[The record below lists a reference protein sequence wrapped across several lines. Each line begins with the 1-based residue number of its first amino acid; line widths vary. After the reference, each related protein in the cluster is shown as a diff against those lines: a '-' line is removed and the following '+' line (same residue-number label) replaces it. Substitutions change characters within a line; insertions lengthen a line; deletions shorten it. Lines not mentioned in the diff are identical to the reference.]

1 MIFLQT
7 ICFMIHY
14 KRHILDNGMVVL
26 LNQDETT
33 PLVSFN
39 ILYDAGSKY
48 ENEEKTGL
56 AHLFEHL
63 MFTGTKDVPD
73 FDYHTQMAGGEN
85 NAFTNADI
93 ADFYIT
99 VPGENLET
107 AFWLESDRMTNLLLD
122 EQSFENE
129 KRVVIEEFKETSLNT
144 PYGDMWHHL
153 APISYKIHPYKWPTI
168 GKKIE
173 HIENITLGDVKNF
186 YHNYYHPGNA
196 VISISGNFDPDIALK
211 LAEKWFG
218 HITKEGIAHKS
229 IPQEPQQIIKQSKT
243 IKENVPSNAL
253 YMAFHIGGRSDIKYY
268 THDLLSDILG
278 RGRSAR
284 LFQNLVKEKE
294 LFNDIQAYVTGSLDP
309 GLMIIEGHLTDNVDY
324 DLAFESIRNELKFL
338 KQGKLEKKELE
349 KLKNKIEN
357 HIAFSEISIL
367 NKAINLAQYELL
379 GDVSLINKQH
389 DLYSKV
395 TYEDIIAEANNV
407 FVENN
412 CSELKYMKN

>member
-1 MIFLQT
+1 MINFE
-7 ICFMIHY
+7 
-14 KRHILDNGMVVL
+14 RHILKNGLTVL
-26 LNQDETT
+26 LNQDLNT

-48 ENEEKTGL
+48 ENENKTGL

-63 MFTGTKDVPD
+63 MFSGTKDVPD

-99 VPGENLET
+99 VPRENLET
-107 AFWLESDRMTNLLLD
+107 AFWLESDRMTNLSLD

-144 PYGDMWHHL
+144 PYGDMWHYL
-153 APISYKIHPYKWPTI
+153 APISYKVHPYKWPTI

-173 HIENITLGDVKNF
+173 HIENITLEDVRDF

-196 VISISGNFDPDIALK
+196 VISISGNFDSNNALR

-218 HITKEGIAHKS
+218 HITKNGIVHKS
-229 IPQEPQQIIKQSKT
+229 VPQEPQQIIKESKI

-268 THDLLSDILG
+268 TQDLLSDILG

-294 LFNDIQAYVTGSLDP
+294 FFNEIQAYVTGNLDP

-324 DLAFESIRNELKFL
+324 DLAVESIRNELKSL
-338 KQGKLEKKELE
+338 KQGDLERSELE

-357 HIAFSEISIL
+357 QMAFSEISIL
-367 NKAINLAQYELL
+367 NKAINLAQYELV

-395 TYEDIIAEANNV
+395 TCDDVIAEANNI
-407 FVENN
+407 FIENN
-412 CSELKYMKN
+412 CSELIYMKN

>member
-1 MIFLQT
+1 MIKFE
-7 ICFMIHY
+7 
-14 KRHILDNGMVVL
+14 RHILKNGLTVL
-26 LNQDETT
+26 LNQDKNT

-39 ILYDAGSKY
+39 ILYDTGSKY
-48 ENEEKTGL
+48 EDEDKTGL

-63 MFTGTKDVPD
+63 MFSGTKDVPD

-144 PYGDMWHHL
+144 PYGDMWHYL
-153 APISYKIHPYKWPTI
+153 APISYKVHPYKWPTI

-173 HIENITLGDVKNF
+173 HIENITLEDVKDF
-186 YHNYYHPGNA
+186 YRNYYHPGNA
-196 VISISGNFDPDIALK
+196 VISISGNFDSNNALR

-218 HITKEGIAHKS
+218 HITKKGIVHKS
-229 IPQEPQQIIKQSKT
+229 VPQEPQQIIKESKI

-268 THDLLSDILG
+268 TQDLLSDILG

-284 LFQNLVKEKE
+284 LFQKLVKEKE
-294 LFNDIQAYVTGSLDP
+294 IFNEIQAYVTGNLDP

-324 DLAFESIRNELKFL
+324 
-338 KQGKLEKKELE
+338 
-349 KLKNKIEN
+349 
-357 HIAFSEISIL
+357 
-367 NKAINLAQYELL
+367 
-379 GDVSLINKQH
+379 
-389 DLYSKV
+389 
-395 TYEDIIAEANNV
+395 
-407 FVENN
+407 
-412 CSELKYMKN
+412 

>member
-1 MIFLQT
+1 MINFE
-7 ICFMIHY
+7 
-14 KRHILDNGMVVL
+14 RHILKNGLTVL
-26 LNQDETT
+26 LNQDLNT

-48 ENEEKTGL
+48 ENENKTGL

-63 MFTGTKDVPD
+63 MFSGTKDVPD

-99 VPGENLET
+99 VPRENLET
-107 AFWLESDRMTNLLLD
+107 AFWLESDRMTNLSLD

-144 PYGDMWHHL
+144 PYGDMWHYL
-153 APISYKIHPYKWPTI
+153 APISYKVHPYKWPTI

-173 HIENITLGDVKNF
+173 HIENITLEDVRDF

-196 VISISGNFDPDIALK
+196 VISISGNFDSNNALR

-218 HITKEGIAHKS
+218 HITKNGIVHKS
-229 IPQEPQQIIKQSKT
+229 VPQEPQQIIKESKI

-268 THDLLSDILG
+268 TQDLLSDILG

-294 LFNDIQAYVTGSLDP
+294 FFNEIQAYVTGNLDP

-324 DLAFESIRNELKFL
+324 DLAVESIRNELKSL
-338 KQGKLEKKELE
+338 KQGDLERSELE

-357 HIAFSEISIL
+357 QMAFSEISIL

-395 TYEDIIAEANNV
+395 TCDDVIAEANNI
-407 FVENN
+407 FIENN
-412 CSELKYMKN
+412 CSELIYMKN

>member
-1 MIFLQT
+1 MIKFE
-7 ICFMIHY
+7 
-14 KRHILDNGMVVL
+14 RHILKNGLTVL
-26 LNQDETT
+26 LNQDKNT

-48 ENEEKTGL
+48 ENEKKTGL

-63 MFTGTKDVPD
+63 MFSGTKDVPD

-107 AFWLESDRMTNLLLD
+107 AFWLESDRMTNLSLD

-144 PYGDMWHHL
+144 PYGDMWHYL
-153 APISYKIHPYKWPTI
+153 APISYKVHPYKWPTI

-173 HIENITLGDVKNF
+173 HIENITLEDVRDF
-186 YHNYYHPGNA
+186 YRNYYHPGNA
-196 VISISGNFDPDIALK
+196 VISISGNFDSNNALR

-218 HITKEGIAHKS
+218 HITKNGIVHKTV
-229 IPQEPQQIIKQSKT
+229 PQEPQQIIKESKI

-268 THDLLSDILG
+268 TQDLLSDILG

-294 LFNDIQAYVTGSLDP
+294 FFNEIQAYVTGNLDP

-324 DLAFESIRNELKFL
+324 DLAVESIRNELKSL
-338 KQGKLEKKELE
+338 KQGDLERSELE

-357 HIAFSEISIL
+357 QMAFSEISIL
-367 NKAINLAQYELL
+367 NKAINLAQYELV

-395 TYEDIIAEANNV
+395 TCDDVIAEANNI
-407 FVENN
+407 FIENN
-412 CSELKYMKN
+412 CSELIYMKN